1 MAGDYIITGGRP
13 LNGTVRVPAAKN
25 SVLPLLAASLLCSGP
40 VRLCGVPELADVAES
55 LALLRSA
62 GCTAERQGADVR
74 VDGVPGSGTLAAG
87 PAGRMRAS
95 ILFCAPLLARLGRA
109 QTVLPGGCRIGAR
122 PIDLHLAG
130 LVQMGACPQLE
141 GERLLL
147 AAPAGLH
154 GADITLR
161 FPSVGATET
170 LLLAAVL
177 LCAEG
182 PGSIE
187 DVIFERRFG
196 CAAGFAALGGRVRV
210 EGRTLYAEPG
220 GTLQG
225 TVLEAPDLRGGAAL
239 VIAALA
245 AQGSS
250 RITHTEFI
258 DRGYADFA
266 QKLTALGGQIAR
278 ETPRGAD
285 CPKKRTS
292 KT

>member
-1 MAGDYIITGGRP
+1 MSQKNRP
-13 LNGTVRVPAAKN
+13 LSEKLLPGFTVPRALRIVAGAAIVSFGLYNVHQRSGITEGGVLGTVLLLHHWFGWPA
-25 SVLPLLAASLLCSGP
+25 SVITPVLDISCYLLALKVLGPNFIKWSVASTLCVSGFF
-40 VRLCGVPELADVAES
+40 RLWETWPPFLPD
-55 LALLRSA
+55 L
-62 GCTAERQGADVR
+62 
-74 VDGVPGSGTLAAG
+74 SGQ
-87 PAGRMRAS
+87 P
-95 ILFCAPLLARLGRA
+95 
-109 QTVLPGGCRIGAR
+109 
-122 PIDLHLAG
+122 
-130 LVQMGACPQLE
+130 
-141 GERLLL
+141 
-147 AAPAGLH
+147 
-154 GADITLR
+154 
-161 FPSVGATET
+161 
-170 LLLAAVL
+170 LLAAVL

-210 EGRTLYAEPG
+210 EGRTLCAEPG

>member
-141 GERLLL
+141 GDRLLL
-147 AAPAGLH
+147 TAPAGC
-154 GADITLR
+154 
-161 FPSVGATET
+161 TERT
-170 LLLAAVL
+170 SPCGSPAWGPPRPCCWRRRWHRGRRPCGVR
-177 LCAEG
+177 
-182 PGSIE
+182 PGS
-187 DVIFERRFG
+187 RR
-196 CAAGFAALGGRVRV
+196 
-210 EGRTLYAEPG
+210 
-220 GTLQG
+220 
-225 TVLEAPDLRGGAAL
+225 
-239 VIAALA
+239 
-245 AQGSS
+245 
-250 RITHTEFI
+250 
-258 DRGYADFA
+258 
-266 QKLTALGGQIAR
+266 
-278 ETPRGAD
+278 
-285 CPKKRTS
+285 S
-292 KT
+292 KIWRHS

>member
-1 MAGDYIITGGRP
+1 M
-13 LNGTVRVPAAKN
+13 
-25 SVLPLLAASLLCSGP
+25 
-40 VRLCGVPELADVAES
+40 ELA
-55 LALLRSA
+55 
-62 GCTAERQGADVR
+62 G
-74 VDGVPGSGTLAAG
+74 
-87 PAGRMRAS
+87 
-95 ILFCAPLLARLGRA
+95 CAPRLYA
-109 QTVLPGGCRIGAR
+109 PVLEI
-122 PIDLHLAG
+122 LE
-130 LVQMGACPQLE
+130 QMGCGIVRRSDAAVITRF
-141 GERLLL
+141 GRLYGPGRVFTGAYPALATD
-147 AAPAGLH
+147 AAP
-154 GADITLR
+154 
-161 FPSVGATET
+161 
-170 LLLAAVL
+170 LLAAVL

-278 ETPRGAD
+278 ETPHGA
-285 CPKKRTS
+285 

>member
-1 MAGDYIITGGRP
+1 MRRCAPERCCRYY
-13 LNGTVRVPAAKN
+13 
-25 SVLPLLAASLLCSGP
+25 P
-40 VRLCGVPELADVAES
+40 VRAA
-55 LALLRSA
+55 
-62 GCTAERQGADVR
+62 VR
-74 VDGVPGSGTLAAG
+74 
-87 PAGRMRAS
+87 AGRVFTGAYP
-95 ILFCAPLLARLGRA
+95 ALA
-109 QTVLPGGCRIGAR
+109 T
-122 PIDLHLAG
+122 D
-130 LVQMGACPQLE
+130 
-141 GERLLL
+141 
-147 AAPAGLH
+147 AAP
-154 GADITLR
+154 
-161 FPSVGATET
+161 
-170 LLLAAVL
+170 LLAAVL

-285 CPKKRTS
+285 CPKKELQNVNLTCIHGKKMIRYS
-292 KT
+292 YISVG

>member
-1 MAGDYIITGGRP
+1 MDYDSFHSAV
-13 LNGTVRVPAAKN
+13 GTV
-25 SVLPLLAASLLCSGP
+25 L
-40 VRLCGVPELADVAES
+40 
-55 LALLRSA
+55 
-62 GCTAERQGADVR
+62 
-74 VDGVPGSGTLAAG
+74 
-87 PAGRMRAS
+87 
-95 ILFCAPLLARLGRA
+95 I
-109 QTVLPGGCRIGAR
+109 
-122 PIDLHLAG
+122 
-130 LVQMGACPQLE
+130 
-141 GERLLL
+141 
-147 AAPAGLH
+147 
-154 GADITLR
+154 
-161 FPSVGATET
+161 
-170 LLLAAVL
+170 LAAVL

>member
-1 MAGDYIITGGRP
+1 MSIKADCHLHSSFSGDSKAPMPEMIDKGI
-13 LNGTVRVPAAKN
+13 
-25 SVLPLLAASLLCSGP
+25 SL
-40 VRLCGVPELADVAES
+40 
-55 LALLRSA
+55 
-62 GCTAERQGADVR
+62 
-74 VDGVPGSGTLAAG
+74 
-87 PAGRMRAS
+87 
-95 ILFCAPLLARLGRA
+95 
-109 QTVLPGGCRIGAR
+109 
-122 PIDLHLAG
+122 G
-130 LVQMGACPQLE
+130 LETMC
-141 GERLLL
+141 
-147 AAPAGLH
+147 
-154 GADITLR
+154 
-161 FPSVGATET
+161 FTEHNDFDYPNT
-170 LLLAAVL
+170 E
-177 LCAEG
+177 EG